1 MLKAGACS
9 RGDWGG
15 GGKLRTRKGR
25 RLRGRGSVCS
35 SPPLCSPGGRPL
47 PTGSCAAAGQKDRV
61 LKARGRAGSP
71 RAELG
76 RDAFGIWSPDRSGG
90 AEVTT
95 GWKWSGD
102 SGLPSVSPVPEGPRG
117 SHGWARTRFFAF
129 GGRGSSHTVKTRKVW
144 AKIKFLMLKILL
156 KFLTKFSLAFILN
169 PVNHF

>member
-1 MLKAGACS
+1 MAAAQS
-9 RGDWGG
+9 ARPH
-15 GGKLRTRKGR
+15 T
-25 RLRGRGSVCS
+25 
-35 SPPLCSPGGRPL
+35 SPPLCSTAGRPL
-47 PTGSCAAAGQKDRV
+47 PTGSCAAAGQKDR
-61 LKARGRAGSP
+61 GWAGSP

-76 RDAFGIWSPDRSGG
+76 RGAFGIWSPDRSGG
-90 AEVTT
+90 AEVTK

-102 SGLPSVSPVPEGPRG
+102 ADLSSPVSEGPRG

-144 AKIKFLMLKILL
+144 AKIKFLVFKILL